1 MFNKLLQA
9 TATVANEGT
18 VEALKF
24 TTENL
29 SEALICSLAG
39 MAGIFIVVGIIVL
52 STTLLNKFS
61 SSGKNKDKE

>member
-18 VEALKF
+18 VDALKF

-61 SSGKNKDKE
+61 GKKEK

>member
-29 SEALICSLAG
+29 SESLICSLAG

-61 SSGKNKDKE
+61 AKKDK

>member
-1 MFNKLLQA
+1 MLNMLLQA
-9 TATVANEGT
+9 SAFQGLA
-18 VEALKF
+18 F

-29 SEALICSLAG
+29 SESLICSIAG
-39 MAGIFIVVGIIVL
+39 MAGIFIVVGIIIL

>member
-1 MFNKLLQA
+1 MFNMLLQA
-9 TATVANEGT
+9 TATAAANEGT
-18 VEALKF
+18 VSALKF

-29 SEALICSLAG
+29 SEALVCSIAG

-61 SSGKNKDKE
+61 AKKEK

>member
-1 MFNKLLQA
+1 MFNMLLQA

-29 SEALICSLAG
+29 SESLVCSLAG
-39 MAGIFIVVGIIVL
+39 MAGIFIVVGIIIL

-61 SSGKNKDKE
+61 GKKEK

>member
-18 VEALKF
+18 VDALKF

-61 SSGKNKDKE
+61 AKKDK

>member
-18 VEALKF
+18 VDALKF

-39 MAGIFIVVGIIVL
+39 MAGIFIVVGIIVVII
-52 STTLLNKFS
+52 
-61 SSGKNKDKE
+61 

>member
-1 MFNKLLQA
+1 MLNMLLQA
-9 TATVANEGT
+9 SAFQGLA
-18 VEALKF
+18 F

-29 SEALICSLAG
+29 SEALVCSLAG

-61 SSGKNKDKE
+61 GKKEK

>member
-9 TATVANEGT
+9 TATVANEST
-18 VEALKF
+18 VDALKF

-61 SSGKNKDKE
+61 GKKDK

>member
-18 VEALKF
+18 VDALKF

-39 MAGIFIVVGIIVL
+39 MAGIFIVVVNVLLSIIM
-52 STTLLNKFS
+52 S
-61 SSGKNKDKE
+61 

>member
-9 TATVANEGT
+9 TATVAANEGT
-18 VEALKF
+18 VDALKF

-29 SEALICSLAG
+29 SESLVCSLAG
-39 MAGIFIVVGIIVL
+39 MAGIFIVVGIIIL

-61 SSGKNKDKE
+61 GKKDK

>member
-1 MFNKLLQA
+1 MFNMLLQA
-9 TATVANEGT
+9 TANAGT
-18 VEALKF
+18 VEGLRF
-24 TTENL
+24 TTENI

-61 SSGKNKDKE
+61 AKK

>member
-18 VEALKF
+18 VDALKF

-61 SSGKNKDKE
+61 GKKDK

>member
-18 VEALKF
+18 VDALKF

-29 SEALICSLAG
+29 SEALVCSIAG

-61 SSGKNKDKE
+61 AKKDK

>member
-18 VEALKF
+18 VDALKF

-61 SSGKNKDKE
+61 SKK

>member
-29 SEALICSLAG
+29 SEALSCSLAG

-61 SSGKNKDKE
+61 AKKDK

>member
-61 SSGKNKDKE
+61 AKKDK

>member
-9 TATVANEGT
+9 SAAVANEGT
-18 VEALKF
+18 VDALKF

-61 SSGKNKDKE
+61 AKK

>member
-18 VEALKF
+18 VDALKF

-61 SSGKNKDKE
+61 AKKEK

>member
-1 MFNKLLQA
+1 MFDFF
-9 TATVANEGT
+9 
-18 VEALKF
+18 ALASALSGIQF

-61 SSGKNKDKE
+61 SKK

>member
-1 MFNKLLQA
+1 MFNMLLQA
-9 TATVANEGT
+9 TATAANEGT

-29 SEALICSLAG
+29 SESLVCSLAG
-39 MAGIFIVVGIIVL
+39 MAGIFIVVGIIIL

-61 SSGKNKDKE
+61 GKKEK